1 MSQWCY
7 ECQRE
12 KFTGK
17 YEPCGPNCP
26 VFRKYPVDLD
36 CVVLGLEQA
45 INQIK
50 VLKEEALRNADHAA
64 AGYDE
69 GWYVGEDDAYEK
81 VLELLEP
88 VLWDG
93 NKE

>member
-1 MSQWCY
+1 MSRWCY
-7 ECQRE
+7 KCQRE
-12 KFTGK
+12 KIIGK
-17 YEPCGPNCP
+17 YESCGLNCP
-26 VFRKYPVDLD
+26 VFGKCPIDLGN
-36 CVVLGLEQA
+36 VVLELEQA

-50 VLKEEALRNADHAA
+50 ALKEESLRNADNAA

-69 GWYVGEDDAYEK
+69 GWYVGEDNAYEK

-88 VLWDG
+88 VLWNG

>member
-7 ECQRE
+7 ECHRGV
-12 KFTGK
+12 FTGK

-26 VFRKYPVDLD
+26 VFGKYHVDLN
-36 CVVLGLEQA
+36 CIVLGLEQA

-50 VLKEEALRNADHAA
+50 ALKEEALRNADHAA

-69 GWYVGEDDAYEK
+69 GWYVGEDNAYEK

-93 NKE
+93 SKE

>member
-17 YEPCGPNCP
+17 YESCGPNCP
-26 VFRKYPVDLD
+26 VFGKYPADLD

-50 VLKEEALRNADHAA
+50 VLKEEAERKEVQAA
-64 AGYDE
+64 AGFDQ
-69 GWYVGEDDAYEK
+69 GWCNGEAEAYEK

-88 VLWDG
+88 VLWNG

>member
-1 MSQWCY
+1 MSRWCNK
-7 ECQRE
+7 CQRE
-12 KFTGK
+12 KITGK
-17 YEPCGPNCP
+17 YESCEPNCP
-26 VFRKYPVDLD
+26 VFGKYPVDLD
-36 CVVLGLEQA
+36 CIVLGLEQA

-50 VLKEEALRNADHAA
+50 ALKEESLRKADNAA

-69 GWYVGEDDAYEK
+69 GWYVGEDNAYEK

-93 NKE
+93 NKN